1 MIFAFDMNDLEQIM
15 AYIRKTGAEYDTD
28 EYTDLLRNVISECEN
43 EIEEL
48 DEDPWED
55 DPWGGED
62 E

>member
-1 MIFAFDMNDLEQIM
+1 MNDLEQIM